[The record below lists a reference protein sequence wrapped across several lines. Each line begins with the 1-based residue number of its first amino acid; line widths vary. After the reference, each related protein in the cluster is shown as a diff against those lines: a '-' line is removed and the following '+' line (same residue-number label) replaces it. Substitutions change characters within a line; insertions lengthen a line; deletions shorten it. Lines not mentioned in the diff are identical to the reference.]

1 VRGGIGG
8 SQGLLA
14 AAGAIARRVVLV
26 YAEARGLRRIFARI
40 AADEARHGE
49 LAWDLHTWLLGQLNE
64 EAAAEVTALR
74 AAALRGLEARAAA
87 AQVGV
92 PGELGRLGAGEV
104 AALAGRFASLL
115 AA

>member
-1 VRGGIGG
+1 V
-8 SQGLLA
+8 S
-14 AAGAIARRVVLV
+14 
-26 YAEARGLRRIFARI
+26 
-40 AADEARHGE
+40 
-49 LAWDLHTWLLGQLNE
+49 E
-64 EAAAEVTALR
+64 EAAEVTALR

-115 AA
+115 AAA